1 MARIKAV
8 APVWV
13 DTKLIEGRL
22 DDPKEMWREA
32 QANVP
37 LKKVAQP
44 TDVARAA
51 VRGRD
56 EGRIVWSEED
66 ITQSQK
72 PISAAAT
79 SLSSGSLPTES
90 SGAQSTL
97 LLPIT
102 RSRPKIRILL
112 SANFDAVSGWLGTGQ
127 RPDNNLADYSSGFFS
142 AHVGVHRL
150 LRLFKKLEVQDK
162 LTIAQEREVL
172 EHCITL
178 CQKLNG
184 RRPVGYRSPLYQLRE
199 STVELLEEFSF
210 LYNSSL
216 SHHDSKPYY
225 LPNLPPT
232 KAPTYEAEASAKDWM
247 KPLLKPSPPTLKTL
261 IKIPSNWYAEDMTP
275 MQFWPHSPN
284 SQGFVDARVVENM
297 WKDRFEWIRTEVD
310 CMSESD
316 VMVFPLVLHPDMS
329 GMAHVI
335 GMIERIITYLK
346 GWGMKWSS
354 IHSKLLRKSGRGR
367 TRLSDKVAR
376 TVQLKIRLGGYSR
389 TALSAR
395 Q

>member
-32 QANVP
+32 QAKRCKSSSVSIFSP
-37 LKKVAQP
+37 SGREYLG
-44 TDVARAA
+44 TMHLS
-51 VRGRD
+51 RGRD

-162 LTIAQEREVL
+162 VT
-172 EHCITL
+172 
-178 CQKLNG
+178 
-184 RRPVGYRSPLYQLRE
+184 
-199 STVELLEEFSF
+199 
-210 LYNSSL
+210 
-216 SHHDSKPYY
+216 
-225 LPNLPPT
+225 
-232 KAPTYEAEASAKDWM
+232 W
-247 KPLLKPSPPTLKTL
+247 
-261 IKIPSNWYAEDMTP
+261 
-275 MQFWPHSPN
+275 
-284 SQGFVDARVVENM
+284 FV
-297 WKDRFEWIRTEVD
+297 
-310 CMSESD
+310 
-316 VMVFPLVLHPDMS
+316 P
-329 GMAHVI
+329 
-335 GMIERIITYLK
+335 
-346 GWGMKWSS
+346 
-354 IHSKLLRKSGRGR
+354 IHS
-367 TRLSDKVAR
+367 AEN
-376 TVQLKIRLGGYSR
+376 IP
-389 TALSAR
+389 
-395 Q
+395 